1 MRVRNLNTGEARE
14 RLAEIV
20 EEAAH
25 GATRTVLLEHRE
37 PVVAVVSI
45 ATLSCSRR
53 SRT

>member
-1 MRVRNLNTGEARE
+1 MRSLNTDEAGE

-20 EEAAH
+20 EETTH

-37 PVVAVVSI
+37 PVAAVVSI
-45 ATLSCSRR
+45 ATLSCSKR